1 MINTLLHRPDLFN
14 AYVSL
19 DGALWW
25 NNQRVVAEAKLI
37 LAKERFK
44 GKALFI
50 ALANRMEKG
59 MDTLAVQKIP
69 QRVLNLSAATLNSLN
84 ILQTTKTI
92 NYVSV
97 IVTMKM
103 MITAPYA

>member
-1 MINTLLHRPDLFN
+1 MAVRLSLIHISLLHRPDLFN

-59 MDTLAVQKIP
+59 MDTLAVQKD
-69 QRVLNLSAATLNSLN
+69 
-84 ILQTTKTI
+84 TTEGTEP
-92 NYVSV
+92 VSYTHLDV
-97 IVTMKM
+97 YKRQEQEGGVK
-103 MITAPYA
+103 Y